1 MKINRTLSFQIC
13 FGFFITNFILLL
25 ILGITF
31 YLSSGDI
38 IVQKDRISIT
48 EAIKRRSEYLK
59 GYTDKL
65 RAFSEILAKDDRVYD
80 FLKNKNKSEKSNILK
95 LIDNILQIDPYIKT
109 VVILGRDGS
118 VISNEKTL
126 NMNTSKNM
134 MKEEWYLR
142 ALKEQK
148 AVLNPVRR
156 QKFEQEDR
164 EQWVIS
170 ISQEIKDESGENLGV
185 LLIDVDYRVLQNYLR
200 IEELNTNQDIAI
212 LDNDGNIVY
221 YKDFSMNGEEKLK
234 LDTMEDSADNYII
247 QNNKIITKYNIENTD
262 WTLVGVASLKE
273 LNMLKNNLIKL
284 FFLSGALSLLIILG
298 INLLLS
304 KKIIKPIKRLE
315 KHVNDFSLI
324 SLDEELN
331 SGVSEE
337 VLSLTKKFNEMIEK
351 INYLREYEIKALHS
365 QINPHFL
372 YNTLDTI
379 IWMAEFEDT
388 EKVINI
394 TKSLANF
401 FRVSL
406 SNGREK
412 ITLKE
417 ELEHVKEY
425 LFIQKQRYEDKLNY
439 SFEID
444 EDIYDVEVPKIIL
457 QPIVENSIYHG
468 IKNLEGAGEI
478 KIYSLIVDGS
488 IEIVIEDNGVGFAN
502 TKNRNNLKIGGIGI
516 GNVDKRI
523 KFYYG
528 ENYGVVIDHNC
539 RSGAKVI
546 IRLPYIK
553 YIKIE
558 GEKK

>member
-25 ILGITF
+25 ILGVTF
-31 YLSSGDI
+31 YFSSGDI

-80 FLKNKNKSEKSNILK
+80 FLKNKNKSEKPNILK
-95 LIDNILQIDPYIKT
+95 LIENILQVDPYIKT

-134 MKEEWYLR
+134 MKEEWYLK
-142 ALKEQK
+142 ALKEER
-148 AVLNPVRR
+148 AVLNPIRK
-156 QKFEQEDR
+156 QKFEQGDMD
-164 EQWVIS
+164 QWVIS
-170 ISQEIKDESGENLGV
+170 ISQEIVDESGENLGV

-200 IEELNTNQDIAI
+200 IEELDTNQDIVI
-212 LDNDGNIVY
+212 LDDDGNIVY
-221 YKDFSMNGEEKLK
+221 YKDFSMSSEEQLK
-234 LDTMEDSADNYII
+234 LNSIKNSDDNYII
-247 QNNKIITKYNIENTD
+247 QNHKIVTKYKIGNTN
-262 WTLVGVASLKE
+262 WTLIGIASLKE

-284 FFLSGALSLLIILG
+284 FFVSGGVSLLIIIV
-298 INLLLS
+298 INLLIS
-304 KKIIKPIKRLE
+304 KKIINPIKKLE
-315 KHVNDFSLI
+315 KHVNDFSVI
-324 SLDEELN
+324 SLDSELD

-337 VLSLTKKFNEMIEK
+337 VLSLTRKFNEMIEK

-379 IWMAEFEDT
+379 IWMAEFQDT

-412 ITLKE
+412 ITLRE
-417 ELEHVKEY
+417 EIEHVREY
-425 LFIQKQRYEDKLNY
+425 LFIQKQRYEEKLNY

-444 EDIYDVEVPKIIL
+444 EDIYEIEVPKIIL

-478 KIYSLIVDGS
+478 KIYSLTTKDNIQ
-488 IEIVIEDNGVGFAN
+488 IVIEDNGVGFAN
-502 TKNRNNLKIGGIGI
+502 TKKKNSLKIGGVGI
-516 GNVDKRI
+516 DNVDKRI

-528 ENYGVVIDHNC
+528 ENYGIVIDHNQKI
-539 RSGAKVI
+539 GAKVI
-546 IRLPYIK
+546 IKLPYIK
-553 YIKIE
+553 KYI
-558 GEKK
+558 